1 MQIGMFCFSGLNP
14 EQVDRL
20 TSQFHIYL
28 TRNGRISMAGIN
40 SNNVE
45 YLANAIHEV
54 TREEEAEK
62 AA

>member
-1 MQIGMFCFSGLNP
+1 
-14 EQVDRL
+14 
-20 TSQFHIYL
+20 
-28 TRNGRISMAGIN
+28 MAGIN